1 MEELAKLSQLLFKTN
16 YFSVVW
22 LYARMCSA
30 GAMNLICFCL
40 TSKPYLFGPWLAGE
54 MVGWWYLAD
63 ILTNAIIIVVNN
75 SSSSFSSR
83 HQLCME
89 KNSRGKKTKRREER
103 ARSVSLAFYV

>member
-40 TSKPYLFGPWLAGE
+40 TSKPYLFGPWLAGWRD
-54 MVGWWYLAD
+54 GWL
-63 ILTNAIIIVVNN
+63 VV
-75 SSSSFSSR
+75 SR
-83 HQLCME
+83 RHLDKCYY
-89 KNSRGKKTKRREER
+89 NCG
-103 ARSVSLAFYV
+103 